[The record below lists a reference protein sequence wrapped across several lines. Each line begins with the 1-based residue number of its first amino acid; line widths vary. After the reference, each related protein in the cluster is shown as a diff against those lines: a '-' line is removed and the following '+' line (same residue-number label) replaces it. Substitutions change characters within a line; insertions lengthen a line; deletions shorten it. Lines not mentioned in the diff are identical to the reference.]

1 MSDSDFSKDPKS
13 ISNTILACTGGMVV
27 GAAGLSIIISMNSQA
42 TQFQGKAIVS
52 WFFGIQSA
60 ILFFG
65 NWYIRNMYRNAL
77 DKINA
82 GVDPNIDDEEEF

>member
-1 MSDSDFSKDPKS
+1 MDDTGFSKDPKS
-13 ISNTILACTGGMVV
+13 IGNTILACTGGMIV
-27 GAAGLSIIISMNSQA
+27 GAAGLSIIISMNSQPV
-42 TQFQGKAIVS
+42 QFQGKAIVS

-77 DKINA
+77 DKMSK
-82 GVDPNIDDEEEF
+82 GTDPNIDDEEI